1 MIFDRHHSLL
11 FFTLTT
17 IFVFLVYYNF
27 FGNISLSIAR
37 IDIFNSFSGF
47 PRTKSSSSFI
57 CPIQGDKWIIITT
70 IFYPTEAVHKF
81 LQLKS
86 PWNLVVIADR
96 KTPRDWLSRIDGNY
110 SRLLYLSLDDQYA
123 LDYSILKYIPEGSY
137 ARKNIGYLVAI
148 QCGGKLIFESD
159 DDNLLETNDIYYL
172 PKTVQSK
179 HVPWISFHGERSP
192 FVNIYGSF
200 GHPQIWPRGFPI
212 DELKN
217 VTEDGW
223 HSVRK
228 NLQNHTHIYIQQYLA
243 DLDPDVD
250 ALVSNFLK
258 KFQTKTNFVSV
269 SFNSSIDNW

>member
-1 MIFDRHHSLL
+1 MIFNYRRCLL
-11 FFTLTT
+11 FILLITVLV
-17 IFVFLVYYNF
+17 IIVYYNCSK
-27 FGNISLSIAR
+27 NASLLVGTNKF
-37 IDIFNSFSGF
+37 FNSFSSLKMI
-47 PRTKSSSSFI
+47 KSSPFI
-57 CPIQGDKWIIITT
+57 CPIRGDQWIIITT

-86 PWNLVVIADR
+86 SWNLIVIGDR
-96 KTPRDWLSRIDGNY
+96 KTPRDWLSHINGNR
-110 SRLLYLSLDDQYA
+110 SRLLYLSLDDQYS
-123 LDYSILKYIPEGSY
+123 LDYSILRYIPEGSY

-192 FVNIYGSF
+192 FINIYASF
-200 GHPQIWPRGFPI
+200 GHPEIWPRGFPI

-250 ALVSNFLK
+250 ALVCDLS
-258 KFQTKTNFVSV
+258 KFQKQKQNH
-269 SFNSSIDNW
+269 SICLF